1 MSVINSFISL
11 ENQDKILIIKT
22 LLLGY
27 RIRFMTWIYSFPKL
41 QQKIREED
49 KDKSQGLKSDK
60 IIWAVQATCPYVL
73 RSTCLTN
80 ALTAQ
85 KLLSQYGYTSNLRI
99 GVLKEEEF
107 EAHAWLEMDG
117 KVVLGQLEKEYIP
130 ILDLE

>member
-1 MSVINSFISL
+1 MGIINSFITL
-11 ENQDKILIIKT
+11 DNQDKSLIIKT
-22 LLLGY
+22 LILGY

-41 QQKIREED
+41 QEKI
-49 KDKSQGLKSDK
+49 QGRGKAHTNGPEADR
-60 IIWAVQATCPYVL
+60 IIWAVQATSPYIV

-85 KLLSQYGYTSNLRI
+85 VLLSRYGYISQLRI

-117 KVVLGQLEKEYIP
+117 EVVLGKSEREYIY
-130 ILDLE
+130 LADL